1 MKIEWEEDF
10 KISTRIENGATIISA
25 NKAGLLSL
33 SKQLATLAEQEGN
46 EHYHLDSNNSLEDGS
61 SELIIEKVEQLIN
74 CFAID
79 VKFVAIE
86 INIAIRRVSVGER
99 LDVSIAG

>member
-1 MKIEWEEDF
+1 MKIEWKEDF

-46 EHYHLDSNNSLEDGS
+46 DHYHLDSNNSLEDGS
-61 SELIIEKVEQLIN
+61 SELIIEKVE
-74 CFAID
+74 
-79 VKFVAIE
+79 
-86 INIAIRRVSVGER
+86 
-99 LDVSIAG
+99 